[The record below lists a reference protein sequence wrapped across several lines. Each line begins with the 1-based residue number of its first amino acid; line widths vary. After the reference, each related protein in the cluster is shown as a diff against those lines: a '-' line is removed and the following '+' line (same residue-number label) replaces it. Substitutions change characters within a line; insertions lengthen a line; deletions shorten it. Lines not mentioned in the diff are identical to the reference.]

1 MCRTIRD
8 VLEHRGHTVQ
18 IATQARVGLDWLTA
32 SPADVAIVDI
42 RLPDIP
48 GTDVLA
54 AIRRM
59 RPTTEVIFITGHATL
74 DNAIEAINGL
84 AFAYLVKPFQMSHL
98 VATLEQALEKHRLA
112 QALQQA
118 EERYRLVGENI
129 ADAVFLFDLD
139 GQLVL
144 SNRSAIAITGYSQDE
159 LRGRSL
165 LTLLTREGA
174 RIAQA
179 RMEAVGGGQE
189 AFPLVEIEHLRED
202 GRRVRLEMHV
212 VSVTKNGRPAGRL
225 AVARDITERRNLEE
239 QLRQAQKMEGLGRLA
254 GGIAHDFDNL
264 LTAIGGRCQR
274 VLSQLAPDHPIRR
287 DLEIVQ
293 GAAARAGRLTHQ
305 LLAFSRRQALG
316 PRVIDLNVLVADLE
330 PLLQRLIGEDI
341 EVMTPPAGLGTK
353 VRNVLDG

>member
-1 MCRTIRD
+1 
-8 VLEHRGHTVQ
+8 
-18 IATQARVGLDWLTA
+18 
-32 SPADVAIVDI
+32 
-42 RLPDIP
+42 
-48 GTDVLA
+48 
-54 AIRRM
+54 
-59 RPTTEVIFITGHATL
+59 
-74 DNAIEAINGL
+74 
-84 AFAYLVKPFQMSHL
+84 
-98 VATLEQALEKHRLA
+98 
-112 QALQQA
+112 
-118 EERYRLVGENI
+118 
-129 ADAVFLFDLD
+129 
-139 GQLVL
+139 VL
-144 SNRSAIAITGYSQDE
+144 SNCSAIAITGYSQDE

-189 AFPLVEIEHLRED
+189 DFPLVEIEHLRED

-254 GGIAHDFDNL
+254 GGIAHDFNSL
-264 LTAIGGRCQR
+264 LTAIGDRCHL

-305 LLAFSRRQALG
+305 LLAFSRRQALE

-341 EVMTPPAGLGTK
+341 EGMTSFASVLGSVKADPPAGLGTK
-353 VRNVLDG
+353 VRDVLDG